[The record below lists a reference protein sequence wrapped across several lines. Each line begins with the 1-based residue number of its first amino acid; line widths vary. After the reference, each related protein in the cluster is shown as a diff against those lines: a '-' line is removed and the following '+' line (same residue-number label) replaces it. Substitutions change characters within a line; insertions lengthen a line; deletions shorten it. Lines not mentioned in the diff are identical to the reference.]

1 MSLLNLHL
9 GDNAD
14 VNDGDFA
21 NTTYVG
27 LSVALPLRM
36 LNPSKRNQL
45 VIYTSAIE
53 TLADWQAHVVT
64 LDFYFLGYLKDKPGS
79 ATERHFFDVPAFF
92 IDGAP
97 RRLNIAVIGRGPGLE
112 DDFVL
117 KSIEASGFDLKL
129 GGASLSPCREA
140 ASSTASRTTRLELL
154 FAEEMPVEGQSAID
168 VGG

>member
-1 MSLLNLHL
+1 MAAIPTPIEIGPVPARSSATVAVASVVAKLTLV
-9 GDNAD
+9 
-14 VNDGDFA
+14 VNPVDPVFVTA
-21 NTTYVG
+21 NEKVE
-27 LSVALPLRM
+27 LP
-36 LNPSKRNQL
+36 
-45 VIYTSAIE
+45 VIEARETEVYGEFE

-64 LDFYFLGYLKDKPGS
+64 LDFFFLGYLRNKPGS

-129 GGASLSPCREA
+129 GWA
-140 ASSTASRTTRLELL
+140 
-154 FAEEMPVEGQSAID
+154 
-168 VGG
+168 

>member
-9 GDNAD
+9 GDNAE

-21 NTTYVG
+21 KTTYVG

-64 LDFYFLGYLKDKPGS
+64 LDFFFLGYLRDKPGS
-79 ATERHFFDVPAFF
+79 ATERHSFDVSAFF

-117 KSIEASGFDLKL
+117 RSIEASGFDLKL
-129 GGASLSPCREA
+129 GWA
-140 ASSTASRTTRLELL
+140 
-154 FAEEMPVEGQSAID
+154 
-168 VGG
+168 

>member
-1 MSLLNLHL
+1 MLVFNLHL

-14 VNDGDFA
+14 VHDGDFA

-27 LSVALPLRM
+27 LSVALPIRLS
-36 LNPSKRNQL
+36 NPSKRNQL
-45 VIYTSAIE
+45 VISTSAIE

-64 LDFYFLGYLKDKPGS
+64 LDFFFLGYLRNKPGS
-79 ATERHFFDVPAFF
+79 DTERHVFDVPAFF

-117 KSIEASGFDLKL
+117 RSIEASGFELKF
-129 GGASLSPCREA
+129 GWA
-140 ASSTASRTTRLELL
+140 
-154 FAEEMPVEGQSAID
+154 
-168 VGG
+168 

>member
-117 KSIEASGFDLKL
+117 KSIGGVRLRSPARL
-129 GGASLSPCREA
+129 GVIEPALRGRLFSSEPYDSPRVTLRRGNA
-140 ASSTASRTTRLELL
+140 GRAPKR
-154 FAEEMPVEGQSAID
+154 D
-168 VGG
+168 

>member
-64 LDFYFLGYLKDKPGS
+64 LDFFFLGYLRDKPGS

-117 KSIEASGFDLKL
+117 KSIEASGFDLNL
-129 GGASLSPCREA
+129 GWA
-140 ASSTASRTTRLELL
+140 
-154 FAEEMPVEGQSAID
+154 
-168 VGG
+168 

>member
-36 LNPSKRNQL
+36 LNPSKGNQL

-64 LDFYFLGYLKDKPGS
+64 LDFFFLGYLRNKTP
-79 ATERHFFDVPAFF
+79 
-92 IDGAP
+92 AP
-97 RRLNIAVIGRGPGLE
+97 RQ
-112 DDFVL
+112 
-117 KSIEASGFDLKL
+117 SGTSSTCSPSSLMERR
-129 GGASLSPCREA
+129 GAS
-140 ASSTASRTTRLELL
+140 T
-154 FAEEMPVEGQSAID
+154 
-168 VGG
+168 

>member
-64 LDFYFLGYLKDKPGS
+64 IDFFFLGYLTDKSDSP
-79 ATERHFFDVPAFF
+79 TERHVFEIPTYS
-92 IDGAP
+92 INGAP
-97 RRLNIAVIGRGPGLE
+97 RRLNIAVVGRGPGLE

-117 KSIEASGFDLKL
+117 RSIEASGFDLKL
-129 GGASLSPCREA
+129 GW
-140 ASSTASRTTRLELL
+140 
-154 FAEEMPVEGQSAID
+154 V
-168 VGG
+168 

>member
-64 LDFYFLGYLKDKPGS
+64 LDFFFLGYLMTSPAPPQSGTS
-79 ATERHFFDVPAFF
+79 STCPPSSLMER
-92 IDGAP
+92 
-97 RRLNIAVIGRGPGLE
+97 R
-112 DDFVL
+112 
-117 KSIEASGFDLKL
+117 
-129 GGASLSPCREA
+129 GAS
-140 ASSTASRTTRLELL
+140 T
-154 FAEEMPVEGQSAID
+154 
-168 VGG
+168 

>member
-9 GDNAD
+9 GDNAE

-64 LDFYFLGYLKDKPGS
+64 LDFFFLGYLRDKPGS
-79 ATERHFFDVPAFF
+79 ATERHSFDVSAFF
-92 IDGAP
+92 IDGAQAP
-97 RRLNIAVIGRGPGLE
+97 QQLRSSDAGL
-112 DDFVL
+112 
-117 KSIEASGFDLKL
+117 G
-129 GGASLSPCREA
+129 
-140 ASSTASRTTRLELL
+140 SRTTS
-154 FAEEMPVEGQSAID
+154 F
-168 VGG
+168 